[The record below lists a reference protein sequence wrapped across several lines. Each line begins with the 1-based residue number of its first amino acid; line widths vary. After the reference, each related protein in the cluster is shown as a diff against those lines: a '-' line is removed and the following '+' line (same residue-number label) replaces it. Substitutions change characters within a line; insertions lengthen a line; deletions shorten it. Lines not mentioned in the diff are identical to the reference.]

1 MTKPG
6 DSQTKKSI
14 HELAKEFPDET
25 YRELEKKYKKEH
37 KLRQEAEGELTI
49 VKTITIDSSPEMRKA
64 KAEIE
69 ELQNRLERL
78 KGENND
84 CYNRIADLTEVAKSK
99 DYWKDPD
106 YKFLVEENH
115 RLEEERNELL
125 IDNKKLSHQIEDK
138 IDQLRKSG
146 M

>member
-14 HELAKEFPDET
+14 HELAKKFPDET
-25 YRELEKKYKKEH
+25 YRELEKKYEKEH